1 MTTQANA
8 SVTRRRRRTG
18 IPPFPAPRAARRGAA
33 LVAAVLAACAAMFV
47 VAGPAAAHAVL
58 VSSDPRA
65 GANLPA
71 APAQVSVTF
80 DEAVGLRP
88 GYLRVIDGSGRRVDT
103 GTAFHPAGRDDVVA
117 VRLRGGLG
125 QAAYVASY
133 RVISADSH
141 PVSGAVQFTVGGA
154 APVTARP
161 GGNPTDRVVS
171 ILFDAARSVTFI
183 GLALFGG
190 AWLVL
195 VLVLRRPRGAGP
207 SGEPSG
213 GPSTGPERV
222 RWWRTVWLGAIV
234 AAAGLAVEFLLQG
247 PYAAGDRVTAALDP
261 APLGDTASSAF
272 GRWHLS
278 AIALLAA
285 LAVTTFRGVR
295 PGAAV
300 ARGLVVLAG
309 AAWLAVLTGVAASG
323 HAGVRSPVWLGLPV
337 TVAHLLAMST
347 WIGGLAVLVTV
358 VLPDVGRAVD
368 AGAAHRVLP
377 LFSRVAM
384 ACVATLALTGTY
396 QAWQE
401 VGSWSALFDTTYG
414 ELVLTKVEL
423 FAVLVALGA
432 VARSQVAAWPTA
444 RTAGADGDVDGQ
456 DGHDSDDG
464 HDGDDRTRRRAV
476 TAATRLRTG
485 VLLELGLAV
494 AVLCVSGVL
503 VAEPPGRDAALASQ
517 PTANGTVTVT
527 AQLSVTRTV
536 TVRVNPARHGPVTVE
551 LTVSPGAAVQQ
562 ITLAATQNAA
572 GVGPLPIAL
581 RAAAGTGEYRST
593 PVDLPVAGDW
603 QFTISV
609 QTSAFSIA
617 TATPTVHLT

>member
-1 MTTQANA
+1 
-8 SVTRRRRRTG
+8 
-18 IPPFPAPRAARRGAA
+18 
-33 LVAAVLAACAAMFV
+33 MFV

-65 GANLPA
+65 GANLPT
-71 APAQVSVTF
+71 APAQVSVSF

-117 VRLRGGLG
+117 VHLRGGLG
-125 QAAYVASY
+125 KAAYVASY

-154 APVTARP
+154 APVAARP
-161 GGNPTDRVVS
+161 SGNATDRVVS

-195 VLVLRRPRGAGP
+195 VLVLRRPRGAEP
-207 SGEPSG
+207 SGKLTGEPSG
-213 GPSTGPERV
+213 ELNGEPSTGPEGV
-222 RWWRTVWLGAIV
+222 RWWRTVRVGAVV
-234 AAAGLAVEFLLQG
+234 AAAGLGVEFLLQG

-261 APLGDTASSAF
+261 ALLGDTASSAF

-285 LAVTTFRGVR
+285 LAVATFRGVR

-323 HAGVRSPVWLGLPV
+323 HAGARSPVWLGLPV

-384 ACVATLALTGTY
+384 ACVATLAVTGTY

-414 ELVLTKVEL
+414 ELVLTKIEL

-432 VARSQVAAWPTA
+432 VARSQVAVWPTA
-444 RTAGADGDVDGQ
+444 GLTTGADV
-456 DGHDSDDG
+456 DG
-464 HDGDDRTRRRAV
+464 HDGADRPRRRAV

-485 VLLELGLAV
+485 VLVELGLAV

-517 PTANGTVTVT
+517 PTGNGTVTVT

-536 TVRVNPARHGPVTVE
+536 TVRVNPARHGPVTIE

-581 RAAAGTGEYRST
+581 RAAAGTGEYRSR

-609 QTSAFSIA
+609 QTSAFNIA
-617 TATPTVHLT
+617 TATPTVQLK